1 MKTIAMAWRNL
12 FRQKRRTLITLSALI
27 IGLCGVVIFQG
38 YIGSLMRGFRDS
50 TIRSGIGHLQVA
62 ASPGYFEDGEFN
74 PFAFQ
79 LKDADTII
87 AGIGKEPEVQAVF
100 PSTGFTAVA
109 GMGEKSVTLLMK
121 GYPAERMYFT
131 PGVGTPGSGTQTAPQ
146 DRFTLGTMTAGA
158 LADAGQRDR
167 IVLGETAARILGARP
182 GSVITL
188 MAVLPDGG
196 LNGRDFTVSGI
207 YKAPG
212 RDKIFAFTD
221 YDTAMDFTRLAAAP
235 VIHVLT
241 KDIQAAGA
249 IAGRLPHGVAVRTW
263 HDLATYFVQVNT
275 MFAGFL
281 NVIRAIILLVTL
293 FILANT
299 MNRIVRERMRE
310 WGTLRAVGTKKST
323 VLLLVVLE
331 GCFLGIAGAVLGIS
345 LGFGVSFLINQAG
358 GLPFVSDGQRLA
370 IKILMSGQ
378 SVWLNLIPAAIVGAL
393 ASFLPGLRAVRLTPS
408 ECLRQV

>member
-12 FRQKRRTLITLSALI
+12 FRQKRRTLITLSALV

-38 YIGSLMRGFRDS
+38 YIGSLMCGFRDS
-50 TIRSGIGHLQVA
+50 TIRSGIGHLQIA
-62 ASPGYFEDGEFN
+62 ASSGYFEDGEFN
-74 PFAFQ
+74 PFSFQ
-79 LKDADTII
+79 IKDAGALL
-87 AGIGKEPEVQAVF
+87 AGLEKQPEVQAAF

-121 GYPAERMYFT
+121 GYPAERMYFA
-131 PGVGTPGSGTQTAPQ
+131 PARGTPAAPE
-146 DRFTLGTMTAGA
+146 DKFSLGTLTAGA
-158 LADAGQRDR
+158 LAEPGQRDR
-167 IVLGETAARILGARP
+167 IVLGETAARILGAGP

-221 YDTAMDFTRLAAAP
+221 FDTAMDFTRLDAAP

-241 KDIQAAGA
+241 RDIQEAGTV
-249 IAGRLPHGVAVRTW
+249 AGRLPRGMAVRTW
-263 HDLATYFVQVNT
+263 HDLAVFYVQVNT

-281 NVIRAIILLVTL
+281 NVIRGIILLVTL

-310 WGTLRAVGTKKST
+310 WGTLRAVGTKKGT

-331 GCFLGIAGAVLGIS
+331 GCFLGIVGAVLGIA
-345 LGFGVSFLINQAG
+345 LGFGASLLINQAG
-358 GLPFVSDGQRLA
+358 GLPYVSNGQRIA

-378 SVWLNLIPAAIVGAL
+378 TVWLNLIPAAVVGAL
-393 ASFLPGLRAVRLTPS
+393 ASLLPGLRAVRLTPS

>member
-1 MKTIAMAWRNL
+1 MKTIEMAWRNL

-27 IGLCGVVIFQG
+27 IGLCGVVVFQG

-50 TIRSGIGHLQVA
+50 TIRSGIGHLQIA
-62 ASPGYFEDGEFN
+62 ASAGYFEDGEFN

-79 LKDADTII
+79 IKDAESIMD
-87 AGIGKEPEVQAVF
+87 GVRKEPEVQAVF

-109 GMGEKSVTLLMK
+109 GFGEKSVTLLMK
-121 GYPAERMYFT
+121 AYPAERMYFT
-131 PGVGTPGSGTQTAPQ
+131 PASGPSSAPE
-146 DRFTLGTMTAGA
+146 DRFGLGTMIAGS
-158 LADAGQRDR
+158 LAAPGQEDH
-167 IVLGETAARILGARP
+167 IVLGETAARILGVSP
-182 GSVITL
+182 GSVVTL
-188 MAVLPDGG
+188 MAVLPDGA

-207 YKAPG
+207 YRASG

-221 YDTAMDFTRLAAAP
+221 YDIAMSFTSLGAAP

-241 KDIQAAGA
+241 KDIREVGAVAA
-249 IAGRLPHGVAVRTW
+249 RLPPGVVFRTW

-275 MFAGFL
+275 MFGGFL

-293 FILANT
+293 FILANS

-310 WGTLRAVGTKKST
+310 WGTLRAMGTRKSG

-331 GCFLGIAGAVLGIS
+331 GCSLGIVGSALGVA
-345 LGFGVSFLINQAG
+345 LGSGVSILINQAG
-358 GLPFVSDGQRLA
+358 GLPFVTDGQR
-370 IKILMSGQ
+370 IVVRILVSGQ
-378 SVWLNLIPAAIVGAL
+378 SVWLNLIPAAMVGAL

>member
-27 IGLCGVVIFQG
+27 IGLCGLVIFQG

-50 TIRSGIGHLQVA
+50 TIRSGIGHLQIA
-62 ASPGYFEDGEFN
+62 ASAGYFEDGEFN

-79 LKDADTII
+79 VKDAAHIV
-87 AGIGKEPEVQAVF
+87 AGIGKEPDVQAVF

-131 PGVGTPGSGTQTAPQ
+131 PAAGASTAPQ
-146 DRFTLGTMTAGA
+146 DRFTLGTLTAGA
-158 LADAGQRDR
+158 LAAPGQGDR
-167 IVLGETAARILGARP
+167 IVLGQTAARILGATP

-188 MAVLPDGG
+188 MAVLADGG

-207 YKAPG
+207 YRSPG

-221 YDTAMDFTRLAAAP
+221 FDTAMDFTRLTAAP

-241 KDIQAAGA
+241 KDVQSAGA
-249 IAGRLPHGVAVRTW
+249 VAARLPPGLAVRTW

-275 MFAGFL
+275 MFGGFL
-281 NVIRAIILLVTL
+281 SVIRSIILLVTL

-310 WGTLRAVGTKKST
+310 WGTLRAVGTRKST

-331 GCFLGIAGAVLGIS
+331 GFFLGIVGAALGIA
-345 LGFGVSFLINQAG
+345 LGFGLSFLINQAG
-358 GLPFVSDGQRLA
+358 GLPFVTDGQRLT

-393 ASFLPGLRAVRLTPS
+393 ASLLPGLRAVRLTPS